1 MMEKGHAS
9 LSHNSCPHH
18 FHSGVRSRREQS
30 LTEQE
35 IEGVQAAVKEMG
47 CTVAD
52 SDIEAEGKWYEADDV
67 ICDRIKYEVY
77 LDKDFKVLNKVK
89 ED

>member
-1 MMEKGHAS
+1 MRVFATAFALTFFTAAS
-9 LSHNSCPHH
+9 VSAED
-18 FHSGVRSRREQS
+18 GA

-35 IEGVQAAVKEMG
+35 IEGVQTAIKAMG

-52 SDIEAEGKWYEADDV
+52 TDIEAEGKWYEADDV
-67 ICDRIKYEVY
+67 ICDRVKYEIY